1 MSQEDVTDSKLSAP
15 GRGVRATFRH
25 GARLGKLFGIE
36 IEIDASWFFIFVLVT
51 WNLAAQ
57 FSQWH
62 PEWRF
67 ALDVAT
73 ALAASVLFFASVLAH
88 ELAHSLV
95 ARARGLPVHRITLF
109 LFGGVSNL
117 EREPASPGTE
127 FVMAIVGPLTSVFL
141 GFLFLTLG
149 SRAPAGVQLALSDPV
164 KALAHLSP
172 LSTLLFWLGPVN
184 ILVGLFNLVPAFPLD
199 GGRVLRSLL
208 WGATKNLRRATRWAS
223 QIGSLIAWLF
233 IFAGVAMVFGA
244 RVPFFGSGFIGG
256 LWIAMIGWFLHNA
269 AVSSYRQLV
278 VSDLLEGVPISRLMR
293 REMPTVPTDITVGQ
307 LVHDWLIGTDER
319 AFPVLESGRLAGLVC
334 LEDVR
339 KLPRDRW
346 DSTPVREIMT
356 PVERLKVMP
365 PQEDAATAL
374 REITRLDVRQ
384 VPVVDGGDLVGLLRR
399 QDFVR
404 WLQLQADA
412 SAP

>member
-1 MSQEDVTDSKLSAP
+1 MSQEDVMDSKLSAP
-15 GRGVRATFRH
+15 GREGRATFRR

-36 IEIDASWFFIFVLVT
+36 IEIDASWSFIFVLVT
-51 WNLAAQ
+51 WNLAAG

-62 PEWRF
+62 PDWSF

-73 ALAASVLFFASVLAH
+73 ALAGSLLFFASVLAH

-95 ARARGLPVHRITLF
+95 ARTRGLPVHRITLF

-117 EREPASPGTE
+117 QREPESPGTE

-149 SRAPAGVQLALSDPV
+149 TRAAGGVQLALSDPV

-172 LSTLLFWLGPVN
+172 LSTLLLWLGQIN

-208 WGATKNLRRATRWAS
+208 WGATKNLRRDTRWAS

-233 IFAGVAMVFGA
+233 IFAGVAMIFGA
-244 RVPFFGSGFIGG
+244 RVPFFGSGLIGG

-293 REMPTVPTDITVGQ
+293 RGTPTVPADIAVGQ

-339 KLPRDRW
+339 KLPRGRW
-346 DSTPVREIMT
+346 DSTTVRE
-356 PVERLKVMP
+356 R
-365 PQEDAATAL
+365 
-374 REITRLDVRQ
+374 
-384 VPVVDGGDLVGLLRR
+384 
-399 QDFVR
+399 
-404 WLQLQADA
+404 
-412 SAP
+412 S